1 MAATVVIPIPV
12 DDEEVK
18 AVASLV
24 LSTNSVRFEVGDDED
39 AIRGKVRDAL
49 AIARCASVSEK
60 ETCGRTIEDVVSS
73 LRAADEA
80 FAREDDDGGAGTRGG
95 DAPGRETAA
104 YGLAMRSIADA
115 METAGRDE
123 ASSSA
128 RVVLERAMA
137 ALKSAATVKL
147 GAAAAAAARSE
158 RGSATAGALD
168 PACEDMFRWARAR
181 GAEYRIEGR
190 VVREGMREARATESI
205 EAGECAARVPWSAL
219 LGVEQ
224 VVRASSSR
232 LCTVRH
238 DPSS

>member
-60 ETCGRTIEDVVSS
+60 ETCGSDDRRCGLE
-73 LRAADEA
+73 
-80 FAREDDDGGAGTRGG
+80 FARGGRGVREGRRRRWRGDAGGDARARDGGVRIGDAIDRGRDGDGGTRRGVVERACCSRARDGGAEKRG
-95 DAPGRETAA
+95 DCE
-104 YGLAMRSIADA
+104 I
-115 METAGRDE
+115 
-123 ASSSA
+123 
-128 RVVLERAMA
+128 
-137 ALKSAATVKL
+137 

-181 GAEYRIEGR
+181 GAEFRIEGR

-224 VVRASSSR
+224 VARVVVAD
-232 LCTVRH
+232 V
-238 DPSS
+238 